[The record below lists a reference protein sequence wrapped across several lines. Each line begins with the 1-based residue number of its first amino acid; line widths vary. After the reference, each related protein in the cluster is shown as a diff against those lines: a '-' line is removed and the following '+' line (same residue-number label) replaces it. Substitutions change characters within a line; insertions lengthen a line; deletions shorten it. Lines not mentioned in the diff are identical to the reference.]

1 MVFVPILFIPF
12 KNNVFIYPSPYR
24 YASFTIFAWR
34 NAIIALEALVEIGN
48 ILKTHPVANIR
59 NVVIARQQKFGS
71 LLHTL
76 AHDILIR
83 GLARQLLDL
92 TVEFGA
98 SHMHHLRQTV
108 NGEIRIRQMLSNE
121 RLEVLQYI
129 LIHNTLYYLGS
140 RAFSD
145 LLLTAEFT
153 ELSPASVFTKS
164 IVFGRFCDQ
173 VISWIILATRRLKLH
188 GFTI

>member
-12 KNNVFIYPSPYR
+12 KNNVFTYPSPYR

-59 NVVIARQQKFGS
+59 NVVITRQQKLGS

-83 GLARQLLDL
+83 SLARQLLHL
-92 TVEFGA
+92 SIELGA
-98 SHMHHLRQTV
+98 SHAHHL
-108 NGEIRIRQMLSNE
+108 GKAID
-121 RLEVLQYI
+121 
-129 LIHNTLYYLGS
+129 G
-140 RAFSD
+140 
-145 LLLTAEFT
+145 
-153 ELSPASVFTKS
+153 
-164 IVFGRFCDQ
+164 
-173 VISWIILATRRLKLH
+173 
-188 GFTI
+188 